1 MPLPPPHSLADE
13 PDTVTGTEVRAR
25 LARRDPSD
33 WPWILG
39 ELRGIANGLAPAF
52 RDLCGADDVLGEL
65 ALRAHERWIEDW
77 LASGGKVSA
86 RVFLRDR
93 LRDHLR
99 ELRRQKERRGALL
112 RGAVPSGALVETES
126 GTHEALLVSAP
137 ARPDESLE
145 AAQLQRQIS
154 VATGAQSQ
162 LLELRAAGFEQHEI
176 AARTGLSRPTVGR
189 RLAAIATVLT
199 ALVSAGA
206 LVLAHG
212 TAETELIR
220 DAGSD
225 GARRPRSLQ
234 GGAPPAAPAE
244 EAASPLAAPDP
255 TRTVAAPD
263 DADESA
269 VDADESAVDADESA
283 VDADE
288 SAVDADESADDADE
302 SAVDDEARSSDE
314 PEDDV
319 EAWDEG
325 PNRPLK
331 LPPVFAERPT
341 PRAYLPSDEAS
352 TPAFHAE
359 RVERLRV
366 ALGRC
371 RREPGARVRLELIP
385 MQEESLGV
393 SGIERACV
401 VQAVRV
407 ELRRGRP
414 HAFQSYRYRVDEDRG
429 VHFEAR
435 GSTPITAAIR
445 RRPAPP
451 RPFTLDELTRGAS
464 PESDAQ
470 SCLVAG
476 DFACVIRILGEG
488 RARTAS
494 QLWML
499 TEAQRRRTGVRSSCG
514 TLETLLEHFPRSR
527 EAARARLLAHAA
539 GCPGR

>member
-1 MPLPPPHSLADE
+1 
-13 PDTVTGTEVRAR
+13 
-25 LARRDPSD
+25 
-33 WPWILG
+33 
-39 ELRGIANGLAPAF
+39 
-52 RDLCGADDVLGEL
+52 
-65 ALRAHERWIEDW
+65 
-77 LASGGKVSA
+77 
-86 RVFLRDR
+86 
-93 LRDHLR
+93 
-99 ELRRQKERRGALL
+99 
-112 RGAVPSGALVETES
+112 
-126 GTHEALLVSAP
+126 
-137 ARPDESLE
+137 
-145 AAQLQRQIS
+145 
-154 VATGAQSQ
+154 
-162 LLELRAAGFEQHEI
+162 
-176 AARTGLSRPTVGR
+176 
-189 RLAAIATVLT
+189 
-199 ALVSAGA
+199 
-206 LVLAHG
+206 

-234 GGAPPAAPAE
+234 GGAPPVAPAE

-255 TRTVAAPD
+255 ARTVAAPA

-269 VDADESAVDADESA
+269 VDADESAVD
-283 VDADE
+283 
-288 SAVDADESADDADE
+288 
-302 SAVDDEARSSDE
+302 DE

-385 MQEESLGV
+385 MQEESLGA

-435 GSTPITAAIR
+435 GSTPITAAVR

-451 RPFTLDELTRGAS
+451 RPFTLDELPRGAS
-464 PESDAQ
+464 PESDAR

-499 TEAQRRRTGVRSSCG
+499 TEAQRRQTGVRSSCG
-514 TLETLLEHFPRSR
+514 TFETLLERFPRSR
-527 EAARARLLAHAA
+527 EAARVRLLAHAA

>member
-1 MPLPPPHSLADE
+1 
-13 PDTVTGTEVRAR
+13 
-25 LARRDPSD
+25 
-33 WPWILG
+33 
-39 ELRGIANGLAPAF
+39 
-52 RDLCGADDVLGEL
+52 
-65 ALRAHERWIEDW
+65 
-77 LASGGKVSA
+77 
-86 RVFLRDR
+86 
-93 LRDHLR
+93 
-99 ELRRQKERRGALL
+99 
-112 RGAVPSGALVETES
+112 LVETES

-162 LLELRAAGFEQHEI
+162 ILELRAAGFEQHEI

-234 GGAPPAAPAE
+234 GGAPPVAPAE

-255 TRTVAAPD
+255 TRTVAAPA

-288 SAVDADESADDADE
+288 SAVD
-302 SAVDDEARSSDE
+302 DE

-341 PRAYLPSDEAS
+341 ARAYLPSDEAS

-451 RPFTLDELTRGAS
+451 RPFTLDELTRG
-464 PESDAQ
+464 
-470 SCLVAG
+470 
-476 DFACVIRILGEG
+476 GEAPDVEIAMF
-488 RARTAS
+488 RRVDTAS
-494 QLWML
+494 D
-499 TEAQRRRTGVRSSCG
+499 SG
-514 TLETLLEHFPRSR
+514 T
-527 EAARARLLAHAA
+527 
-539 GCPGR
+539 